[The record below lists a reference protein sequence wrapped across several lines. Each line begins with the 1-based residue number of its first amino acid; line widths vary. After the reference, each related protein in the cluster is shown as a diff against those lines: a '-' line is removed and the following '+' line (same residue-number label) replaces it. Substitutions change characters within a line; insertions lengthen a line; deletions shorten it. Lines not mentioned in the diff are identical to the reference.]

1 MRKRTK
7 AAIIAI
13 AVLLT
18 AGTLVSAQSGSSSKT
33 GEQKAPFNL
42 DESAW
47 CGGPRGGSGIG
58 PSGCGGPGGYNGSP
72 DSGGGYGN
80 GSGFGCH

>member
-18 AGTLVSAQSGSSSKT
+18 AGTLVSDQSSSSSKT

-47 CGGPRGGSGIG
+47 CGGPRGGSGG
-58 PSGCGGPGGYNGSP
+58 SGGPGDYDGS
-72 DSGGGYGN
+72 DNSG
-80 GSGFGCH
+80 GSGFDCH

>member
-7 AAIIAI
+7 VAIIAI
-13 AVLLT
+13 AVLFV
-18 AGTLVSAQSGSSSKT
+18 AGTLVSAQAGSSPKT
-33 GEQKAPFNL
+33 GDQEAPFNL

-58 PSGCGGPGGYNGSP
+58 PGGCGGPGGYNGP
-72 DSGGGYGN
+72 DDGGGYGN
-80 GSGFGCH
+80 GSGFSCH